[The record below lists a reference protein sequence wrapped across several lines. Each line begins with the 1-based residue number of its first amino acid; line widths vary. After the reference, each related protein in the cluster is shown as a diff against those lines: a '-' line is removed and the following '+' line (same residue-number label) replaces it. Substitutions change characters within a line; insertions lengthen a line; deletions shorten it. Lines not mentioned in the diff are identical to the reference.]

1 MSEGI
6 GRKEVERSSQVI
18 NDGREDRIQE
28 EIVEKQPGK
37 KLGTAPRPLGWV
49 KKWKSLIMIGG
60 QCKKVDSA
68 GKKKGTPLGD

>member
-28 EIVEKQPGK
+28 EIVARSWNSFIMKDGK
-37 KLGTAPRPLGWV
+37 
-49 KKWKSLIMIGG
+49 
-60 QCKKVDSA
+60 
-68 GKKKGTPLGD
+68 